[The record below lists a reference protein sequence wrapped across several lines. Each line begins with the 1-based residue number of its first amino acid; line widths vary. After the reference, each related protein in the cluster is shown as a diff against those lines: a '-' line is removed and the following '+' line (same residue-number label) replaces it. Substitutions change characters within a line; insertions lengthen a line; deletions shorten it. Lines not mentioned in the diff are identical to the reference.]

1 MRYYL
6 FNIRFSVKSMDCMR
20 PSFEMIEAVDF
31 VLLLVPSEGILTD
44 ETDTGIL
51 LTLDT
56 DTGRFDVIPDGKLTI
71 SDALSLAVPFI
82 GELARSS
89 RSLLAGKGAA
99 KLSS

>member
-1 MRYYL
+1 
-6 FNIRFSVKSMDCMR
+6 MDCMR
-20 PSFEMIEAVDF
+20 PSFEMIGAVDF

-71 SDALSLAVPFI
+71 SDALSLSIPCN

-89 RSLLAGKGAA
+89 WGLLAEKGTA

>member
-1 MRYYL
+1 
-6 FNIRFSVKSMDCMR
+6 MDCIR
-20 PSFEMIEAVDF
+20 SSFEMIGAVDSE
-31 VLLLVPSEGILTD
+31 LLLVPSESILTD

-56 DTGRFDVIPDGKLTI
+56 DTRRCYVIPDWKLTI
-71 SDALSLAVPFI
+71 SDALSLSIPCI

-89 RSLLAGKGAA
+89 WGLLAEKGTA